1 MNLSPC
7 QARSKETYAATLK
20 GCLLSGA
27 TASDFAGESFVTG
40 NPLKGLLRSEWEHQL
55 YCQLSLLHPL
65 LNPAVSSVAE
75 LTRYLAT

>member
-27 TASDFAGESFVTG
+27 IESDFAGESFVTG
-40 NPLKGLLRSEWEHQL
+40 NPLKGLPRREWEHQW
-55 YCQLSLLHPL
+55 YCQLSLLQPL
-65 LNPAVSSVAE
+65 PNPTKLCS
-75 LTRYLAT
+75 